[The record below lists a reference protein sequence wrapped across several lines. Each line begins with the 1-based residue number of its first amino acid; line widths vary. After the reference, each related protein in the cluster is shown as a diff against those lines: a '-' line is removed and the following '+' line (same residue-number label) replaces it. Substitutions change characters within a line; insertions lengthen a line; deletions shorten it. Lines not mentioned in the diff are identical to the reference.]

1 MSIRRIPEH
10 GKQIFSLLTMIAKKN
25 QCIESSKPDD
35 MLNINKSHLILP
47 IECII
52 QYNAFWLTLNPQ
64 LLYNIL

>member
-52 QYNAFWLTLNPQ
+52 QYNAF
-64 LLYNIL
+64 